1 MFTVIQHCLQMRRF
15 LQGMAHGC
23 SPLLAWVDV
32 LPMYLLQGKPAG
44 YAFAAVRRAT
54 LCGVYVIAALA
65 FVSS

>member
-1 MFTVIQHCLQMRRF
+1 
-15 LQGMAHGC
+15 
-23 SPLLAWVDV
+23 
-32 LPMYLLQGKPAG
+32 MYYRCIVTGKPAG